1 MIELGNLLDWK
12 KFLSIIRNYSPTV
25 LDFKLLQRLQSGL
38 EENGDYSYPLVT
50 CTPRPKISM
59 SYKGGVH
66 YDLFAQKF
74 IIHPYLNI
82 LDIAS

>member
-1 MIELGNLLDWK
+1 MGTT
-12 KFLSIIRNYSPTV
+12 PTRWS
-25 LDFKLLQRLQSGL
+25 Q
-38 EENGDYSYPLVT
+38 
-50 CTPRPKISM
+50 RPKISM
-59 SYKGGVH
+59 SYKDGVH